1 MVTFVTEKS
10 KYKGS
15 PSVFCQALGIRAP
28 LAKCASN
35 APALPCVWLMQAVR
49 QAAQNA
55 KEGITPMKHE
65 TLKKLAGLT
74 AAAALTLS
82 PLASMADTAQSAL
95 VKGGALNLR
104 ETASLS
110 AKVLGQYPTGT
121 LVEIVESGSEWHK
134 VIVNGK
140 TGYMMAKYLDA
151 DLSGAVRSATVRTNT
166 GVGLNLREEPR
177 MDGAIITSY
186 KPGTRVDVIQKGA
199 SWSRVKVNGQEG
211 FMASRYLNF
220 GASSS
225 SSVATGKVALVNNP
239 KDTQVLNLRQ
249 EASLDARVLG
259 QYRNGVKVTI
269 LKSGSTWHKVQVEDG
284 RIGYMMANYLKV
296 TDETAALK
304 PYTAKLINVNG
315 GRIVNF
321 RSGASLNSKIIRTI
335 PVGTEVTV
343 VEHGTDWC
351 KVDVEGET
359 GYISTWFMT
368 PVSK

>member
-1 MVTFVTEKS
+1 M
-10 KYKGS
+10 
-15 PSVFCQALGIRAP
+15 
-28 LAKCASN
+28 
-35 APALPCVWLMQAVR
+35 
-49 QAAQNA
+49 
-55 KEGITPMKHE
+55 
-65 TLKKLAGLT
+65 
-74 AAAALTLS
+74 
-82 PLASMADTAQSAL
+82 
-95 VKGGALNLR
+95 
-104 ETASLS
+104 
-110 AKVLGQYPTGT
+110 
-121 LVEIVESGSEWHK
+121 
-134 VIVNGK
+134 
-140 TGYMMAKYLDA
+140 
-151 DLSGAVRSATVRTNT
+151 
-166 GVGLNLREEPR
+166 
-177 MDGAIITSY
+177 
-186 KPGTRVDVIQKGA
+186 
-199 SWSRVKVNGQEG
+199 
-211 FMASRYLNF
+211 
-220 GASSS
+220 
-225 SSVATGKVALVNNP
+225 
-239 KDTQVLNLRQ
+239 
-249 EASLDARVLG
+249 LG